1 MPMIC
6 CMSIS
11 DWIAIIGVIVAIITL
26 IVTWRIAKMI
36 PEKDKLSHRKHIR
49 EIVTKLT
56 AEMKSGRNH
65 MCKIIDMD
73 RFEKLYPNNFNS
85 RNRQSHFKAELEG
98 TDIHGLW
105 FTYGLLGVRERK
117 DGTFVVTKGDDYTHT
132 VARSCLLP
140 YDWIID
146 IDESGDENDSSAIF
160 YCKFKK
166 RKIRHGFYCVQT
178 RDGSLKDKKGFYQD
192 RLPFRSYQY
201 YLVENGK
208 NPYPRYVVVKGD
220 NDAI

>member
-1 MPMIC
+1 MSMNC
-6 CMSIS
+6 CLNIS
-11 DWIAIIGVIVAIITL
+11 DWIAIFGVLVAIITL
-26 IVTWRIAKMI
+26 IVTWRIAKII
-36 PEKDKLSHRKHIR
+36 PEKDKLNHRKHIR
-49 EIVTKLT
+49 EVVTKLT

-65 MCKIIDMD
+65 MCTIIDMD
-73 RFEKLYPNNFNS
+73 RFEKLYPNNFNR

-98 TDIHGLW
+98 TDIHGVW

-117 DGTFVVTKGDDYTHT
+117 DGSFMATKRDDDTHT

-146 IDESGDENDSSAIF
+146 IDESGDENDTSAIF

-166 RKIRHGFYCVQT
+166 RKMRFGFYCVQT
-178 RDGSLKDKKGFYQD
+178 QDGSLKDKKGFYQD

-201 YLVENGK
+201 YLVGK
-208 NPYPRYVVVKGD
+208 DKTSYHQYVEVRGD
-220 NDAI
+220 RDAI

>member
-1 MPMIC
+1 MNC
-6 CMSIS
+6 CLNIS
-11 DWIAIIGVIVAIITL
+11 DWIAIFGVLVAIITL
-26 IVTWRIAKMI
+26 IVTWRIAKII
-36 PEKDKLSHRKHIR
+36 PEKDKLNHRKHIR
-49 EIVTKLT
+49 EVVTKLT

-65 MCKIIDMD
+65 MCTIIDMD
-73 RFEKLYPNNFNS
+73 RFEKLYPNNFNR

-98 TDIHGLW
+98 TDIHGVW

-117 DGTFVVTKGDDYTHT
+117 DGSFMATKRDDDTHT

-146 IDESGDENDSSAIF
+146 IDESGDENDTSAIF

-166 RKIRHGFYCVQT
+166 RKMRFGFYCVQT
-178 RDGSLKDKKGFYQD
+178 QDGSLKDKKGFYQD

-201 YLVENGK
+201 YLVGK
-208 NPYPRYVVVKGD
+208 DKTSYHQYVEVRGD
-220 NDAI
+220 RDAI

>member
-1 MPMIC
+1 MSMNC
-6 CMSIS
+6 CLNIS
-11 DWIAIIGVIVAIITL
+11 DWIAIFGVLVAIITL
-26 IVTWRIAKMI
+26 IITWRIAKII
-36 PEKDKLSHRKHIR
+36 PEKDKLNHRKHIR
-49 EIVTKLT
+49 EVVTKLT

-73 RFEKLYPNNFNS
+73 RFEKLYPNNFNR

-98 TDIHGLW
+98 TDIHGVW

-117 DGTFVVTKGDDYTHT
+117 DGSFMATKRDDDTQT

-146 IDESGDENDSSAIF
+146 IDESGDENDTSAIF

-166 RKIRHGFYCVQT
+166 RKMRFGFYCVQT
-178 RDGSLKDKKGFYQD
+178 QDGSLKDKKGFYQD

-201 YLVENGK
+201 YLVGK
-208 NPYPRYVVVKGD
+208 DKTSYPQYVEVRGD
-220 NDAI
+220 RDAI